1 MRLLIQGAL
10 VDGAAKDI
18 LVDGDRIAKVAPA
31 SADSAPASA
40 LPDGAEVIDARGMA
54 ALPSLVNA
62 HAHSGLT
69 LLRGA
74 AEDLALD
81 EWLKTAIWPREA
93 EMTEDDIYWGT
104 RLAALEMI
112 KSGTTLCHDM
122 YLDPRAQARAA
133 ADSGMR
139 FVVNYPVI
147 DGMDEARGAS
157 QRHACREFFDDLPD
171 GGPLVSF
178 NLAAHSVYTTS
189 EGSLR
194 WLTAFG
200 RERGLSLH
208 IHMAETEAEVRD
220 CRDSH
225 GMGPA
230 AWLDSLGF
238 LGPRTFAAHAI
249 WLDEADLDLVA
260 ARGVTLVHNPVSN
273 MKLASGPA
281 YDWEA
286 ARKRGIRTLL
296 GTDGCASNN
305 GLDLFADM
313 KVAALL
319 QKQHYRDARRLP
331 VAELFDAA
339 TVAGHEAFG
348 TGAGAVAEGR
358 AADLILVDLR
368 RPGMVPLHDLKANLV
383 YSGGGAAVDT
393 VVCAGRVIMRGGRV
407 EGEAEV
413 LEAAAICARDL
424 TERCGKKR

>member
-1 MRLLIQGAL
+1 MRILIRGAL
-10 VDGAAKDI
+10 LDGVAKDI
-18 LVDGDRIAKVAPA
+18 LVEDGRVARVAAALEAPA
-31 SADSAPASA
+31 
-40 LPDGAEVIDARGMA
+40 GAEVIDARGMA

-62 HAHSGLT
+62 HAHSAMT

-104 RLAALEMI
+104 RLAALEMV
-112 KSGTTLCHDM
+112 KTGTTLCHDM
-122 YLDPRAQARAA
+122 YLNPRAQARAA

-147 DGMDEARGAS
+147 DGMDDARGAT
-157 QRHACREFFDDLPD
+157 QRRACLEFFDDLPD
-171 GGPLVSF
+171 TGPLVSF
-178 NLAAHSVYTTS
+178 NLAAHSVYATS

-194 WLTAFG
+194 WLAAFG
-200 RERGLSLH
+200 RERGLGLH
-208 IHMAETEAEVRD
+208 IHLAETEAEVRA
-220 CRDSH
+220 CRESH
-225 GMGPA
+225 GMSPA
-230 AWLDSLGF
+230 AWLGSLGF
-238 LGPRTFAAHAI
+238 LGSTTFAAHAI

-286 ARKRGIRTLL
+286 VRKRGIRTLI

-305 GLDLFADM
+305 SLDLFADM

-319 QKQHYRDARRLP
+319 QKQYYRDARRLP
-331 VAELFDAA
+331 VAEVFDAA
-339 TVAGHEAFG
+339 SAAGHEAFG

-358 AADLILVDLR
+358 AADIILVDLR

-383 YSGGGAAVDT
+383 YSGGGTAVDT
-393 VVCAGRVIMRGGRV
+393 VVCAGRVLMRGGRV

-413 LEAAAICARDL
+413 LEAATRCARDL
-424 TERCGKKR
+424 AARCGKRR